1 MSYTVGAMGVLGRFY
16 LFRGLGLTWLYVPF
30 QWFYLREQGLSATE
44 LMSLNTIFCIA
55 AVVFEVP
62 TGALADRIGRRVVM
76 AAGAAF
82 SALSC
87 LVFLGSDAFAW
98 LAVANVLAALAMTCV
113 SGADSAYLYEV
124 LAWRGE
130 PERYRWAESLSS
142 GIRLVASAG
151 GGLAATVMVAHGSS
165 LSALYSATAAVTG
178 ASAALALSLP
188 EPWRAARAAARG
200 RRGLV
205 TQLGDAAR
213 EMLAHGRR
221 ATALVAERREIL
233 ALLVVSAMLFPALR
247 VGLFLDQPFAQRLGF
262 DPSALGI
269 VFGAK
274 DLVAAIAAV
283 ATAGLIA
290 RLGEV
295 RLLAAL
301 PLVTAAALG
310 LMSVAAGPAAIV
322 LVLLP
327 TVAFG
332 IFSPLVRVFVNR
344 RIGEGADRATVLSIE
359 GMARRFGFAVFSPL
373 AGAAVDAWSLEAAL
387 AASAVWALA
396 AFGLVFVL
404 PFRPRRARVVVQR
417 SAGSSVVPSGVAPS
431 ASTSG

>member
-1 MSYTVGAMGVLGRFY
+1 MLGRFY

-30 QWFYLREQGLSATE
+30 QWFYLRGQGLSATE
-44 LMSLNTIFCIA
+44 LMSLNTVFCIA
-55 AVVFEVP
+55 AVLFEVP

-87 LVFLGSDAFAW
+87 LVFLGSDELAW

-113 SGADSAYLYEV
+113 SGADSAYLFEH
-124 LAWRGE
+124 LTWRGE

-151 GGLAATVMVAHGSS
+151 GGLAATAMVASGLS
-165 LSALYSATAAVTG
+165 LSALYSATAALTG
-178 ASAALALSLP
+178 ASAAIALSLP
-188 EPWRAARAAARG
+188 EPWRAGRARSGARG
-200 RRGLV
+200 GLLRRLRAVAGETV
-205 TQLGDAAR
+205 S
-213 EMLAHGRR
+213 HGRR
-221 ATALVAERREIL
+221 AAALVVGRREIL
-233 ALLVVSAMLFPALR
+233 SLLVISAVLFPALR
-247 VGLFLDQPFAQRLGF
+247 LGLFLDQPFAQRLGF
-262 DPSALGI
+262 DPSWLGL

-301 PLVTAAALG
+301 PLLAAAALG
-310 LMSVAAGPAAIV
+310 LMSVARGPAAV
-322 LVLLP
+322 ALVLLP

-332 IFSPLVRVFVNR
+332 VFSPLVRVFINR
-344 RIGEGADRATVLSIE
+344 RIGESADRATVLSVE
-359 GMARRFGFAVFSPL
+359 GMARRFGFAIVSPL
-373 AGAAVDAWSLEAAL
+373 AGAVVDAWSLEAAL
-387 AASAVWALA
+387 AASALWALA
-396 AFGLVFVL
+396 GAGLVVAL
-404 PFRPRRARVVVQR
+404 PIRPRRARAVVQR

-431 ASTSG
+431 ASASASG